1 MAKATTTTKASKTSS
16 KASKSNKASKASK
29 ASPATGA
36 KKATKATEAEATTD
50 EAEPTAA
57 VKKKA
62 PAKKSTAKK
71 TAAKKAPAKKGAA
84 AKAPAAKAPAK
95 GAAAK
100 GAAAKGAAAK
110 GAAKKAPAKKAAAKA
125 PAAKPRPVRVRAD
138 GEGETALVV
147 VESPAKA
154 KTIQK
159 YLGNRVEV
167 LASVGHIKDLPKSK
181 LGVDFDNDFTPEYVV
196 IRGKG
201 KIITDLKRAAR
212 NADVVYLA
220 PDPDREGE
228 AIAWHLAEEIRESN
242 PNIKRVLFNEI
253 TKRGITEAIAH
264 PTELDKNKF
273 DAQQTRR
280 VLDRLVGYQI
290 SPILWN
296 KVKRGLSAGRVQSVA
311 VRIIVERE
319 AEISIF
325 KPEEYWTVEAA
336 VEAGLPPRFTLRLH
350 KVDGQKP
357 ERLPGDDA
365 RRIAQVLRQVPLQVG
380 NVERKERRKMPLA
393 PFITSKLQQ
402 EAARKLRFTAKRT
415 MGVAQR
421 LYEGVELGADGAQG
435 LITYMRTD
443 SVRTSPDFLNEVR
456 TYINQRYGKEALP
469 DEPVIYKSKKTNV
482 QDAHEA
488 IRPTTLKYDPETVK
502 KLLLI
507 EAAKN
512 PDKARDL
519 QDQIKLYQLIWNR
532 FVASQMRPA
541 VYDQTTAFV
550 EVKDAGHTYDLR
562 ATGQVLR
569 SAGFTAVYIEAQD
582 EDAPEATPETDGE
595 GEKLPNLTI
604 GETLKVHNV
613 DAEQHFTQPPPRFTE
628 ASLVKELEE
637 KGIGRP
643 STYATILSTIQDRGY
658 IEKREGRFYPTLLGT
673 RVNELLVQSF
683 ARVLNVDFTAQME
696 SDLDGIEEGA
706 ENMQALLGRFYTPFK
721 VDLEKAV
728 IEMKDWKRV
737 EIPTE
742 FNCEKCGQTMVVKW
756 GRNGEFLAC
765 SGYPECKNTK
775 EFIRNKEGVIEL
787 KPEPTTDE
795 VCTVCGAPMM
805 HRRGRFGEFWACSRY
820 PECKTTRPVSLG
832 ITCPRPNCGGFLT
845 EKRSRRGTSF
855 YGCSNYSTTKCDFVS
870 WDRPIKEPCPECGAP
885 FLLKKQNRRGIKL
898 HCATCTFVNDMTESD
913 MPELPEE
920 PTEDVE
926 EGAA

>member
-1 MAKATTTTKASKTSS
+1 MAKAPTTTKASRSPS
-16 KASKSNKASKASK
+16 KAATSTESGKAAKAK
-29 ASPATGA
+29 GA
-36 KKATKATEAEATTD
+36 VAD
-50 EAEPTAA
+50 EAAVADEVETTAA
-57 VKKKA
+57 AKKKA
-62 PAKKSTAKK
+62 PAKKKATKKKAAKKPAAKTAAKKAAPEEESAKKAPAKKTAAKK
-71 TAAKKAPAKKGAA
+71 TAAKKAAPKKAAAKKTA
-84 AKAPAAKAPAK
+84 AKAPAA
-95 GAAAK
+95 
-100 GAAAKGAAAK
+100 
-110 GAAKKAPAKKAAAKA
+110 
-125 PAAKPRPVRVRAD
+125 AKPRAARAA
-138 GEGETALVV
+138 GESDTALVV

-159 YLGNRVEV
+159 YLGNKVEV

-181 LGVDFDNDFTPEYVV
+181 IGVDIEHDFTPEYVV

-201 KIITDLKRAAR
+201 KIITDLKKAAR

-228 AIAWHLAEEIRESN
+228 AIAWHLAEEIRDAN

-253 TKRGITEAIAH
+253 TKRGVTEAIAN

-319 AEISIF
+319 AEIAAF
-325 KPEEYWTVEAA
+325 KAEEYWTVEAA
-336 VEAGLPPRFTLRLH
+336 VEASLPPKFILRLH

-357 ERLPGDDA
+357 ERLGAEDA
-365 RRIAQVLRQVPLQVG
+365 RRIAQVLRQVPLKVG

-421 LYEGVELGADGAQG
+421 LYEGVELGAEGAIG

-443 SVRTSPDFLNEVR
+443 SVRTSPDALTDVR

-469 DEPVIYKSKKTNV
+469 DEPVIYKSKKSNV

-502 KLLLI
+502 KLLLV
-507 EAAKN
+507 EAQKH

-541 VYDQTTAFV
+541 LYDQTTAFV

-569 SAGFTAVYIEAQD
+569 SAGFTAVYTEAQD
-582 EDAPEATPETDGE
+582 EDAPEASPEADGE
-595 GEKLPNLTI
+595 GEKLPSLTV
-604 GETLKVHNV
+604 GEPLKVH
-613 DAEQHFTQPPPRFTE
+613 DAQADQHFTQPPPRFTE

-683 ARVLNVDFTAQME
+683 ARVLNVDFTAKME

-706 ENMQALLGRFYTPFK
+706 ENMQDLLGRFYQPFK
-721 VDLEKAV
+721 TDLEKAV

-742 FNCEKCGQTMVVKW
+742 FNCEKCGQNMVVKW

-775 EFIRNKEGVIEL
+775 EFIRNKEGQIEI

-795 VCTVCGAPMM
+795 VCNVCQAPMM

-832 ITCPRPNCGGFLT
+832 ITCPKPGCGGFLT
-845 EKRSRRGTSF
+845 EKRSRRGSSF
-855 YGCSNYSTTKCDFVS
+855 FGCSNYSTTKCDFVS
-870 WDRPIKEPCPECGAP
+870 WDRPIREACPECAAP

-898 HCATCTFVNDMTESD
+898 HCASCTYVNDMTESD

-920 PTEDVE
+920 ATDEVE

>member
-1 MAKATTTTKASKTSS
+1 MAKAPTTTKASRSPS
-16 KASKSNKASKASK
+16 KAATSTEPGKAAKAK
-29 ASPATGA
+29 GA
-36 KKATKATEAEATTD
+36 VAD
-50 EAEPTAA
+50 EAAVADEVETTAA
-57 VKKKA
+57 AKKKA
-62 PAKKSTAKK
+62 PAKKKATKKKAAKKPAAKTAAKKAAPEEASAKKAPAKKTAAKK
-71 TAAKKAPAKKGAA
+71 TAAKKAAPKKAAAKKTA
-84 AKAPAAKAPAK
+84 AKAPAAS
-95 GAAAK
+95 
-100 GAAAKGAAAK
+100 
-110 GAAKKAPAKKAAAKA
+110 
-125 PAAKPRPVRVRAD
+125 KPRTARAA
-138 GEGETALVV
+138 GEGDTALVV

-159 YLGNRVEV
+159 YLGNKVEV

-181 LGVDFDNDFTPEYVV
+181 IGVDIEHDFTPEYVV

-201 KIITDLKRAAR
+201 KIITDLKKAAR

-228 AIAWHLAEEIRESN
+228 AIAWHLAEEIRDAN

-253 TKRGITEAIAH
+253 TKRGVTEAIAN

-319 AEISIF
+319 AEIAAF
-325 KPEEYWTVEAA
+325 KAEEYWTVEAA
-336 VEAGLPPRFTLRLH
+336 VEASLPPKFTLRLH

-357 ERLPGDDA
+357 ERLGADDA
-365 RRIAQVLRQVPLQVG
+365 KRIAQVLRQVPLKVG

-421 LYEGVELGADGAQG
+421 LYEGVELGAEGAIG

-443 SVRTSPDFLNEVR
+443 SVRTSPDALTDVR
-456 TYINQRYGKEALP
+456 SYINQRYGKEALP
-469 DEPVIYKSKKTNV
+469 DEPVIYKSKKSNV

-502 KLLLI
+502 KLLLV
-507 EAAKN
+507 EAQKH

-541 VYDQTTAFV
+541 LYDQTTAFV

-569 SAGFTAVYIEAQD
+569 SAGFTAVYTEAQD
-582 EDAPEATPETDGE
+582 EDAPEASPEADGE
-595 GEKLPNLTI
+595 GEKLPSLTV
-604 GETLKVHNV
+604 GEPLKVH
-613 DAEQHFTQPPPRFTE
+613 DAQADQHFTQPPPRFTE

-683 ARVLNVDFTAQME
+683 ARVLNVDFTAKME

-706 ENMQALLGRFYTPFK
+706 ENMQDLLGRFYQPFK
-721 VDLEKAV
+721 TDLEKAV

-742 FNCEKCGQTMVVKW
+742 FNCEKCGQNMVVKW

-775 EFIRNKEGVIEL
+775 EFIRNKEGQIEI

-795 VCTVCGAPMM
+795 VCNVCQAPMM

-832 ITCPRPNCGGFLT
+832 ITCPKPGCGGFLT
-845 EKRSRRGTSF
+845 EKRSRRGSSF
-855 YGCSNYSTTKCDFVS
+855 FGCSNYSTTKCDFVS
-870 WDRPIKEPCPECGAP
+870 WDRPIREACPECAAP

-898 HCATCTFVNDMTESD
+898 HCASCTYVNDMTESD

-920 PTEDVE
+920 ATDEVE

>member
-1 MAKATTTTKASKTSS
+1 MAKATTTTKAARTSS
-16 KASKSNKASKASK
+16 KASKSNQASKA
-29 ASPATGA
+29 AAD
-36 KKATKATEAEATTD
+36 ATTPD

-62 PAKKSTAKK
+62 PAKKTAKK
-71 TAAKKAPAKKGAA
+71 RAPAKKAAAKTPAAAKVA
-84 AKAPAAKAPAK
+84 AKAPAKKAPAK

-100 GAAAKGAAAK
+100 
-110 GAAKKAPAKKAAAKA
+110 KKAPAKKVAAKA
-125 PAAKPRPVRVRAD
+125 PAAKARPVRVRAD

-181 LGVDFDNDFTPEYVV
+181 LGVDFDNDFAPEYVV

-228 AIAWHLAEEIRESN
+228 AIAWHLAEEIREAN

-311 VRIIVERE
+311 VRIVVERE
-319 AEISIF
+319 AEITIF

-357 ERLPGDDA
+357 ERLGGDDA

-421 LYEGVELGADGAQG
+421 LYEGVELGAEGAQG

-443 SVRTSPDFLNEVR
+443 SVRTSPDFLTEVR

-502 KLLLI
+502 RLLLV
-507 EAAKN
+507 EAQKN

-550 EVKDAGHTYDLR
+550 EVKDIGHTYDLR

-569 SAGFTAVYIEAQD
+569 SAGFTAVYTEAQD
-582 EDAPEATPETDGE
+582 EDAPATAEAASETDGE
-595 GEKLPNLTI
+595 GEKLPSLTI
-604 GETLKVHNV
+604 GESLKVHGV
-613 DAEQHFTQPPPRFTE
+613 EAEQHFTQPPPRFTE

-658 IEKREGRFYPTLLGT
+658 VEKREGRFYPTLLGT
-673 RVNELLVQSF
+673 RVNDLLVQSF
-683 ARVLNVDFTAQME
+683 SRVLNVDFTAQME
-696 SDLDGIEEGA
+696 SDLDGIEDGG
-706 ENMQALLGRFYTPFK
+706 ENMQALLSRFYIPFK

-775 EFIRNKEGVIEL
+775 EFIRNKEGALEL

-795 VCTVCGAPMM
+795 VCTVCSAPMM

-832 ITCPRPNCGGFLT
+832 ITCPRPGCGGFLT

-870 WDRPIKEPCPECGAP
+870 WDRPIKEPCPECGAA
-885 FLLKKQNRRGIKL
+885 FLLKKQNRRGTKL
-898 HCATCTFVNDMTESD
+898 RCASCTFVNDMTESD

>member
-1 MAKATTTTKASKTSS
+1 MAKAPTTTKASRSPS
-16 KASKSNKASKASK
+16 KAATSTESGKAAKAK
-29 ASPATGA
+29 GA
-36 KKATKATEAEATTD
+36 VAD
-50 EAEPTAA
+50 EAAVADEVETTAA
-57 VKKKA
+57 AKKKA
-62 PAKKSTAKK
+62 PAKKKATKKKATKKPAAKTAAKKAAPEEESAKKAPAKKTAAKK
-71 TAAKKAPAKKGAA
+71 TAAKKAAPKKAAAKKTA
-84 AKAPAAKAPAK
+84 AKAPAA
-95 GAAAK
+95 
-100 GAAAKGAAAK
+100 
-110 GAAKKAPAKKAAAKA
+110 
-125 PAAKPRPVRVRAD
+125 AKPRAARAA
-138 GEGETALVV
+138 GESDTALVV

-159 YLGNRVEV
+159 YLGNKVEV

-181 LGVDFDNDFTPEYVV
+181 IGVDIEHDFTPEYVV

-201 KIITDLKRAAR
+201 KIITDLKKAAR

-228 AIAWHLAEEIRESN
+228 AIAWHLAEEIRDAN

-253 TKRGITEAIAH
+253 TKRGVTEAIAN

-319 AEISIF
+319 AEIAAF
-325 KPEEYWTVEAA
+325 KAEEYWTVEAS
-336 VEAGLPPRFTLRLH
+336 VEASLPPKFTLRLH

-357 ERLPGDDA
+357 ERLGADDA
-365 RRIAQVLRQVPLQVG
+365 KRIAQVLRQVPLKVG

-421 LYEGVELGADGAQG
+421 LYEGVELGAEGAIG

-443 SVRTSPDFLNEVR
+443 SVRTSPDALTDVR
-456 TYINQRYGKEALP
+456 GYINQRYGKEALP
-469 DEPVIYKSKKTNV
+469 DEPVIYKSKKSNV

-502 KLLLI
+502 KLLLV
-507 EAAKN
+507 EAQKH

-541 VYDQTTAFV
+541 LYDQTTAFV

-569 SAGFTAVYIEAQD
+569 SAGFTAVYTEAQD
-582 EDAPEATPETDGE
+582 EDAPEASPEADGE
-595 GEKLPNLTI
+595 GEKLPSLTV
-604 GETLKVHNV
+604 GEPLKVHNAQA
-613 DAEQHFTQPPPRFTE
+613 DQHFTQPPPRFTE

-683 ARVLNVDFTAQME
+683 ARVLNVDFTAKME

-706 ENMQALLGRFYTPFK
+706 ENMQDLLGRFYQPFK
-721 VDLEKAV
+721 TDLEKAV

-742 FNCEKCGQTMVVKW
+742 FNCEKCGQNMVVKW

-775 EFIRNKEGVIEL
+775 EFIRNKEGQIEI

-795 VCTVCGAPMM
+795 VCNVCQAPMM

-832 ITCPRPNCGGFLT
+832 ITCPKPGCGGFLT
-845 EKRSRRGTSF
+845 EKRSRRGSSF
-855 YGCSNYSTTKCDFVS
+855 FGCSNYSTTKCDFVS
-870 WDRPIKEPCPECGAP
+870 WDRPIKEACPECAAP

-898 HCATCTFVNDMTESD
+898 HCASCTYVNDMTESD

-920 PTEDVE
+920 ATDEVE